1 MRAIKKLAVTLLL
14 TSLFCSVALADDARD
29 ITGEVSITAD
39 GINISRLTDG
49 NTATFSG
56 KEKVVITVSAS
67 ESIGGIYLRYRENPI
82 GGKVGDEPI
91 PDGLLATYT
100 DLSERAVSE
109 VTVSFDSAKICE
121 LAVYSKGDLPRDVQV
136 WRTDSPDT
144 DLMLFAT
151 HSDDDQLFFA
161 GLLPYYARRD
171 DLRVRVAYFVSHS
184 DAPNR
189 LHELLSG
196 LWECGV
202 EYYPEIGIFPD
213 AYSESLHGAKQNLA
227 YSGISYD
234 SVMAYQRSIL
244 EKYRPQ
250 IVVLHDID
258 GEYGH
263 GQHILNTQSLID
275 TLDTA
280 KAGDFAPKKVYIHLY
295 GENKITLPIDEPL
308 PEFGGLTAFQV
319 SQNAFRHH
327 KSQHWTWFYG
337 WLYGKG
343 RAITDSSQITD
354 YTPRLYGLY
363 RTLVGEDTKGN
374 DMLESITPYSELER
388 LEAERIEAER
398 LEAERQEAERL
409 EAERQEAERLERERI
424 EKERLEAEKAAAEKK
439 AEARRRGILTA
450 AASLLSAVAVLFGLR
465 GLVRKQKRRQ
475 K

>member
-1 MRAIKKLAVTLLL
+1 MRAARVFAVILLFAV
-14 TSLFCSVALADDARD
+14 LFCTVAFADEARD
-29 ITGEVSITAD
+29 VTKEVSITAD
-39 GINISRLTDG
+39 GINISKITDG
-49 NTATFSG
+49 DTSTFAG
-56 KEKVVITVSAS
+56 KDNLVIKVSSEEK
-67 ESIGGIYLRYRENPI
+67 IGGIYLRFRENPS
-82 GGKVGDEPI
+82 GGKVCDELEI
-91 PDGLLATYT
+91 PDFMLATYT
-100 DLSERAVSE
+100 DLSGRSVSE
-109 VTVSFDSAKICE
+109 VTITFDSAKICE
-121 LAVYSKGDLPRDVQV
+121 FAVYSVGEIPKDVQV
-136 WRTDSPDT
+136 WRTDNADT
-144 DLMLFAT
+144 DLLLLAT

-213 AYSESLHGAKQNLA
+213 AYSESLQGAKQNLA
-227 YSGISYD
+227 YSGISYE
-234 SVMAYQRSIL
+234 SVIEYQRHLL

-250 IVVLHDID
+250 IVVLHDIK

-263 GQHILNTQSLID
+263 GQHIINTQSFID
-275 TLDTA
+275 ALDTA
-280 KAGDFAPKKVYIHLY
+280 TAEDFVPKKVYIHLY
-295 GENKITLPIDEPL
+295 GENKIELPIDEPL

-343 RAITDSSQITD
+343 RAITDSSMITT
-354 YTPRLYGLY
+354 YNPRLYGLY
-363 RTLVGEDTKGN
+363 RSSVGEDTKGN
-374 DMLESITPYSELER
+374 DMTENVTSYSELER

-398 LEAERQEAERL
+398 LEKERLERERL
-409 EAERQEAERLERERI
+409 EAERLENERI
-424 EKERLEAEKAAAEKK
+424 EKERLEAEAAAKRK
-439 AEARRRGILTA
+439 AEEQSRSIVVA
-450 AASLLSAVAVLFGLR
+450 AVCVIA
-465 GLVRKQKRRQ
+465 LVSGALIIIKKSKKRRQ

>member
-1 MRAIKKLAVTLLL
+1 MRAVRALAVILLL
-14 TSLFCSVALADDARD
+14 TALFSAVALADTARD
-29 ITGEVSITAD
+29 ITSKVSITAD
-39 GINISRLTDG
+39 GINISKITDG
-49 NTATFSG
+49 DTATFAG
-56 KEKVVITVSAS
+56 KDKLVISIKAEEK
-67 ESIGGIYLRYRENPI
+67 IGGIYLRYREKPF
-82 GGKVGDEPI
+82 GGKVLDEQI
-91 PDGLLATYT
+91 PDSLLATYT
-100 DLSERAVSE
+100 DLSGRALDE
-109 VTVSFDSAKICE
+109 VTVTFDSAKICE
-121 LAVYSKGDLPRDVQV
+121 LAVYSEGDIPKEVQV
-136 WRTDSPDT
+136 WRTDNTDT
-144 DLMLFAT
+144 DLLLFAT

-184 DAPNR
+184 DAPAR

-213 AYSESLHGAKQNLA
+213 AYSESLRGAKQNLE
-227 YSGISYD
+227 YSGIAYGEVID
-234 SVMAYQRSIL
+234 YQRYLL

-250 IVVLHDID
+250 VVVLHDID

-280 KAGDFAPKKVYIHLY
+280 STEAFVPKKVYIHLY
-295 GENKITLPIDEPL
+295 GENRITLPIDEPL
-308 PEFGGLTAFQV
+308 CEFGGLTAFQV

-343 RAITDSSQITD
+343 RAITDSAGITA
-354 YTPRLYGLY
+354 YSPRLYGLY
-363 RTLVGEDTKGN
+363 STSVGEDTKGN

-388 LEAERIEAER
+388 LERERLEAERLERERLEAER
-398 LEAERQEAERL
+398 LEAERL
-409 EAERQEAERLERERI
+409 ENERLERERI
-424 EKERLEAEKAAAEKK
+424 EAERIAAANE
-439 AEARRRGILTA
+439 AAARARRVELMLLISCGIA
-450 AASLLSAVAVLFGLR
+450 AMLLALIICAVILL
-465 GLVRKQKRRQ
+465 KRRR